1 MTAYR
6 LTTGGA
12 IDRSKPVTFTFDG
25 QTVGGFAGDTVASAL
40 LASNIRVVARSF
52 KYHRPR
58 GLWGFGSEE
67 PNALVDISGPVS
79 GSVNSRAT
87 VIDAIEGLKVRSVN
101 NDPDAKSDRFSYL
114 DRFSRF
120 IPAAFYYKTFIF
132 PDWHLFEPRIREM
145 AGLGKMDKDWTK
157 PGLATQNNAHPDL
170 LVVGMGPAGLS
181 AALAAALNGDKVMIV
196 DEKWQAGGALL
207 HRDRDAV
214 ITGLPAAM
222 WVSQTVERLR
232 SLGATVLL
240 GTTAFGIYDHAVA
253 GLNQRHRDGRPDSL
267 WRVRAK
273 HIVLATGAIER
284 PLPFANNDLP
294 GVMSAD
300 AALAYLRQHAVVVGK
315 EIVVASNNS
324 SAMEVA
330 AALVKAGAKVTIV
343 DQRKDALAAPDGLGL
358 LPGRRVVEA
367 IGKSEVTG
375 VVLDDGTR
383 LPADSV
389 LVSGGWTPTIHL
401 YGQARGKLNWDES
414 LQAFVPGTVAEG
426 LSVVG
431 AANGKLMLGAAVHDG
446 GAWGLPPSVLPD
458 ISPSRGENDSR
469 QPTAPSP
476 TSQSEPAQRAQPI
489 SPPEGEMPGR
499 AEGGALHP
507 VTQATDTYAI
517 SPAWPTPGQKGRV
530 WIDYQNDVTAKDV
543 ELAARENFTSVE
555 HLKRYTTLGMATDQG
570 KTSNLN
576 GLALM
581 ADITG
586 RTIPE
591 VGTTTYRPPF
601 TPVPIA
607 SFTGKRSG
615 NFFNPVRRLPLENA
629 HRADGAVFWDYGGW
643 LRPAFFG
650 KGEADDEIA
659 REVIGARNSVALFDG
674 STLGKIEV
682 IGPQAAE
689 FLDFMFYN
697 TVSTLKPGKCR
708 YCFILTETG
717 IVYDDGV
724 LVRLA
729 DDHFVVSCSSSHVAG
744 VHSMLEDWRQD
755 RFDRTKVYIHNA
767 TANYATLTVTGPR
780 SRDLLATID
789 FGGAVLDDE
798 TLPHMALVHGSYR
811 GDPIRITRVS
821 FTGDRSYEITI
832 RADRAE
838 RLWSELKLKGRAF
851 DAVLMGS
858 EALLLMRAEKGYIIV
873 GKDTDGLT
881 RPADLGLHGPL
892 KNKKVEFVGKRSL
905 MMEDAQRKDRKE
917 FVGLE
922 VIDGG
927 VMLPAG
933 AHGVEWEAGKNRSIG
948 YVTSS
953 YMSPTLGKPIA
964 LGLIER
970 GISRHGEVIDIRH
983 MGEIRKARIVGPC
996 AFDPEGGRL
1005 NA

>member
-1 MTAYR
+1 MTPYR
-6 LTTGGA
+6 LPAGGA
-12 IDRSKPVTFTFDG
+12 IDRARPLSFTFDG
-25 QTVGGFAGDTVASAL
+25 QSVSGFAGDTVASAL
-40 LASNIRVVARSF
+40 LAANVRIVARSF

-67 PNALVDISGPVS
+67 PNALVDVSGPVA
-79 GSVNSRAT
+79 GSVNNRAT
-87 VIDAIEGLKVRSVN
+87 VLDALDGLKVRSVN
-101 NDPDAKSDRFSYL
+101 NDPSAADDRFSYL

-120 IPAAFYYKTFIF
+120 IPAAFYYKTFMW
-132 PDWHLFEPRIREM
+132 PDWHRFEPKIREM
-145 AGLGKMDKDWTK
+145 AGLGAIDPAWTR
-157 PGLATQNNAHPDL
+157 PGLATQVNVHPDM
-170 LVVGMGPAGLS
+170 LVIGMGPAGLS
-181 AALAAALNGDKVMIV
+181 AALAAAEAGQSVIVV
-196 DEKWQAGGALL
+196 DEKWQAGGALR
-207 HRDRDAV
+207 HRDRDASIGGV
-214 ITGLPAAM
+214 PVLD
-222 WVSQTVERLR
+222 WVDSTVERLAA
-232 SLGATVLL
+232 LGATLL
-240 GTTAFGIYDHAVA
+240 TGTTAFGIYDHGMA
-253 GLNQRHRDGRPDSL
+253 GLNQRHRDSRPDTL

-273 HIVLATGAIER
+273 HVVLATGAIER

-300 AALAYLRQHAVVVGK
+300 AGLAYLRHHAVVVGR
-315 EIVVASNNS
+315 EIVVATNNS
-324 SAMEVA
+324 STMEVA
-330 AALVKAGAKVTIV
+330 AALVAAGAKVTMI
-343 DQRKDALAAPDGLGL
+343 DQRADAAAPSGVRL
-358 LPGRRVVEA
+358 LIGRRVVEA
-367 IGKSEVTG
+367 TGKREVTG

-383 LPADSV
+383 LGCDAL

-401 YGQARGKLNWDES
+401 YGQARGKLAWDEG
-414 LQAFVPGTVAEG
+414 LQAFVPGTEVEG

-431 AANGKLMLGAAVHDG
+431 AANGLMTLAEIVAAT
-446 GAWGLPPSVLPD
+446 PPSVPSGHLPHKGGEGSAGHD
-458 ISPSRGENDSR
+458 RATSSLSPLVGEMSAK
-469 QPTAPSP
+469 PTEGGVPRSEPQTVPSP
-476 TSQSEPAQRAQPI
+476 YS
-489 SPPEGEMPGR
+489 
-499 AEGGALHP
+499 
-507 VTQATDTYAI
+507 I
-517 SPAWPTPGQKGRV
+517 SPAWPAPGQKGRV

-581 ADITG
+581 GQLTG

-643 LRPAFFG
+643 LRPAWFG
-650 KGEADDEIA
+650 TGAMDTEIT
-659 REVIGARNSVALFDG
+659 REVLGARKSVALFDG

-729 DDHFVVSCSSSHVAG
+729 DDHLVVSCSSSHVAG
-744 VHSMLEDWRQD
+744 VHAMLEDWRQD
-755 RFDRTKVYIHNA
+755 RFDRTKVFIHNA

-780 SRDLLATID
+780 SRDLLSQID
-789 FGGAVLDDE
+789 FGGAALDDE
-798 TLPHMALVHGSYR
+798 ALPHMALVHGAYR
-811 GDPIRITRVS
+811 GDPIRVTRVS

-832 RADRAE
+832 RADRAVA
-838 RLWSELKLKGRAF
+838 LWAELKAKGRAY

-858 EALLLMRAEKGYIIV
+858 EALLTMRAEKGYIIV

-892 KNKKVEFVGKRSL
+892 KNKKVEFLGKRSL

-917 FVGLE
+917 LVGLE
-922 VIDGG
+922 VADGG
-927 VMLPAG
+927 PMLTAG
-933 AHGVEWEAGKNRSIG
+933 AHGVEWESGKHRSIG

-953 YMSPTLGKPIA
+953 YMSPTLGRAIA

-970 GISRHGEVIDIRH
+970 GISRHGEVIDVRH
-983 MGEIRKARIVGPC
+983 MGEVRKARITIPC

>member
-1 MTAYR
+1 MGAYR
-6 LTTGGA
+6 LDQGGA
-12 IDRSKPVTFTFDG
+12 IDRSKPLSFTFDG
-25 QTVGGFAGDTVASAL
+25 QSVQGFAGDTVASAL
-40 LASNIRVVARSF
+40 LASNIRIVARSF

-58 GLWGFGSEE
+58 GLWGHGSEE
-67 PNALVDISGPVS
+67 PNALIDVSGPVS
-79 GSVNSRAT
+79 SSPNNRAT
-87 VIDAIEGLKVRSVN
+87 VVDAVDGLKVRSVN
-101 NDPDAKSDRFSYL
+101 NDPTAKNDRFSYL

-132 PDWHLFEPRIREM
+132 PDWHLYEPNIREM
-145 AGLGKMDKDWTK
+145 AGLGKIDRDWEKT
-157 PGLATQNNAHPDL
+157 GLATQRNMHPDV
-170 LVVGMGPAGLS
+170 LVVGMGPAGLK
-181 AALAAALNGDKVMIV
+181 AALEAAEAGKRVIIA
-196 DEKWQAGGALL
+196 DEKSGAGGALS
-207 HRDRDAV
+207 HRDHGAEID
-214 ITGLPAAM
+214 GKPAHE
-222 WVSQTVERLR
+222 WVASTVERLKE
-232 SLGATVLL
+232 LGATLL
-240 GTTAFGIYDHAVA
+240 TNTTAFGIYDHGVA
-253 GLNQRHRDGRPDSL
+253 GLDQRHGDGRPDTL
-267 WRVRAK
+267 WRVYAK
-273 HIVLATGAIER
+273 EIVLATGAIER

-294 GVMSAD
+294 GIMSAD
-300 AALAYLRQHAVVVGK
+300 AGLAYLRRHG
-315 EIVVASNNS
+315 VVAGRDIVIATNNS
-324 SAMEVA
+324 SALEVA
-330 AALVKAGAKVTIV
+330 E
-343 DQRKDALAAPDGLGL
+343 ALAAAGTRVL
-358 LPGRRVVEA
+358 LIDSRADAPTPTASGIRMLAGRRVVQA
-367 IGKSEVTG
+367 VGKLEVTG
-375 VVLDDGTR
+375 VVLDDGSHI
-383 LPADSV
+383 ACDAV
-389 LVSGGWTPTIHL
+389 LASGGWTPTIHL
-401 YGQARGKLNWDES
+401 YGQSRGKLRWDET
-414 LQAFVPGTVAEG
+414 LQTFVPGTEIPN
-426 LSVVG
+426 LKVVG
-431 AANGKLMLGAAVHDG
+431 AANGTFPL
-446 GAWGLPPSVLPD
+446 S
-458 ISPSRGENDSR
+458 
-469 QPTAPSP
+469 
-476 TSQSEPAQRAQPI
+476 
-489 SPPEGEMPGR
+489 
-499 AEGGALHP
+499 
-507 VTQATDTYAI
+507 ATDTYSI
-517 SPAWPTPGQKGRV
+517 SPIWPKPGQKGRV
-530 WIDYQNDVTAKDV
+530 WIDFQNDVTAKDV

-581 ADITG
+581 ATITG

-607 SFTGKRSG
+607 SFAGKRSG
-615 NFFNPVRRLPLENA
+615 NFFNPVRRLPLENV

-650 KGEADDEIA
+650 KGDADAEIA
-659 REVIGARNSVALFDG
+659 REVRQARETVALFDG

-755 RFDRTKVYIHNA
+755 RFDRKKVYIHNA

-780 SRDLLATID
+780 SRDLLSTIAFD
-789 FGGAVLDDE
+789 APLDDA
-798 TLPHMALVHGSYR
+798 TLPHMSLVHGSYR
-811 GDPIRITRVS
+811 GDPVRITRVS

-838 RLWSELKLKGRAF
+838 ALWKELKQRGRAF

-858 EALLLMRAEKGYIIV
+858 EALLVMRAEKGYIIV

-881 RPADLGLHGPL
+881 RPADMGLHGPL
-892 KNKKVEFVGKRSL
+892 KNKKVEFLGKRSL
-905 MMEDAQRKDRKE
+905 MMDDAQREDRKE
-917 FVGLE
+917 YVGLE
-922 VIDGG
+922 VADGG
-927 VMLPAG
+927 GMLAAG
-933 AHGVEWEAGKNRSIG
+933 AHGVEWIGGKHRSIG

-953 YMSPTLGKPIA
+953 YMSPTLNRPIA

-970 GISRHGEVIDIRH
+970 GISRQGEIIDVRH
-983 MGEIRKARIVGPC
+983 MGEVRKARIVGPS

>member
-1 MTAYR
+1 MSAFR
-6 LTTGGA
+6 LSEGGT
-12 IDRSKPVTFTFDG
+12 IDRSRTVTFSFDG
-25 QTVGGFAGDTVASAL
+25 LTVQGFAGDTVASAL
-40 LASNIRVVARSF
+40 LANNIRIVGRSF

-79 GSVNSRAT
+79 GSINNRAT
-87 VIDAIEGLKVRSVN
+87 VVEAVDGLKVRSAN
-101 NDPDAKSDRFSYL
+101 NDPNARNDRFSYL

-120 IPAAFYYKTFIF
+120 IPAAFYYKTFMF
-132 PDWHLFEPRIREM
+132 PDWHLFEPRIRQM
-145 AGLGKMDKDWTK
+145 AGLGRMDQSWTK
-157 PGLATQNNAHPDL
+157 PGLATQRNAHADV
-170 LVVGMGPAGLS
+170 LVVGMGPAGLT
-181 AALAAALNGDKVMIV
+181 AALAAALNGQKVMVV
-196 DEKWQAGGALL
+196 DEKWQAGGALG
-207 HRDRDAV
+207 HRDRGAA
-214 ITGLPAAM
+214 ITGQASSL
-222 WVSQTVERLR
+222 WVSQTIERLR

-240 GTTAFGIYDHAVA
+240 GTTAFGIYDHSLV
-253 GLNQRHRDGRPDSL
+253 GLNQRNRDDKPDTL

-273 HIVLATGAIER
+273 QIVLATGAIER

-300 AALAYLRQHAVVVGK
+300 AGLAYLRHHGVVVGK
-315 EIVVASNNS
+315 EIVVATNNS

-330 AALVKAGAKVTIV
+330 AAMVAAGAKVTLV
-343 DQRKDALAAPDGLGL
+343 DQRSDAGVAAAGVTVLA
-358 LPGRRVVEA
+358 GRRVVQA
-367 IGKSEVTG
+367 VGKLEVTG

-383 LPADSV
+383 IAADSV

-401 YGQARGKLNWDES
+401 YGQAKGKLNWDER
-414 LQAFVPGTVAEG
+414 LQAFVPGTAVEGVSVA
-426 LSVVG
+426 G
-431 AANGKLMLGAAVHDG
+431 AANGRLVLADALHDG
-446 GAWGLPPSVLPD
+446 
-458 ISPSRGENDSR
+458 
-469 QPTAPSP
+469 QPHST
-476 TSQSEPAQRAQPI
+476 TSSY
-489 SPPEGEMPGR
+489 S
-499 AEGGALHP
+499 
-507 VTQATDTYAI
+507 I

-581 ADITG
+581 ATLTN

-615 NFFNPVRRLPLENA
+615 NFFNPVRRLPLEKA

-650 KGEADDEIA
+650 KGEADVEIA
-659 REVIGARNSVALFDG
+659 REVLQARKSVALFDG

-744 VHSMLEDWRQD
+744 VYSMLEDWRQD

-780 SRDLLATID
+780 SRDLLSEID

-798 TLPHMALVHGSYR
+798 TLPHMALVHGSYH

-838 RLWSELKLKGRAF
+838 ALWAELKQKGQAF
-851 DAVLMGS
+851 EAVLMGS

-905 MMEDAQRKDRKE
+905 MMDDSQRQDRKE

-922 VIDGG
+922 VADGG
-927 VMLPAG
+927 PMLPPG
-933 AHGVEWEAGKNRSIG
+933 AHGVEWQGKTNRSIG

-953 YMSPTLGKPIA
+953 YMSPTLDKPIA

-996 AFDPEGGRL
+996 AFDPQGGRL

>member
-1 MTAYR
+1 MSAFR
-6 LTTGGA
+6 LTEGGV
-12 IDRSKPVTFTFDG
+12 IDRSRPLSFTFDG
-25 QTVGGFAGDTVASAL
+25 QTVTGFEGDSVASAL
-40 LASNIRVVARSF
+40 IAGNIKLVGRSF

-58 GLWGFGSEE
+58 GIWGHGSEE
-67 PNALVDISGPVS
+67 PNALIDLSGSVS
-79 GSVNSRAT
+79 GSPNNRAT
-87 VIDAIEGLKVRSVN
+87 VVAASNGLIVRSVN
-101 NDPDAKSDRFSYL
+101 NKPDAAHDKFAYL

-120 IPAAFYYKTFIF
+120 IPAAFYYKTFMF

-145 AGLGKMDKDWTK
+145 AGLGKIDPEWQKTA
-157 PGLATQNNAHPDL
+157 LATQRNAHPDL
-170 LVVGMGPAGLS
+170 LVIGMGPAGLT
-181 AALAAALNGDKVMIV
+181 AALAAADAGQTVMIA
-196 DEKWQAGGALL
+196 DEKIAAGGSLL
-207 HRDRDAV
+207 HRDQLAQID
-214 ITGLPAAM
+214 GKP
-222 WVSQTVERLR
+222 VSEWIGTTVERLK
-232 SLGATVLL
+232 SLGVVMLTD
-240 GTTAFGIYDHAVA
+240 TTAFGIYDHTVV
-253 GLNQRHRDGRPDSL
+253 GLNQRHTDGKRDTL
-267 WRVRAK
+267 WRVRPKNVA
-273 HIVLATGAIER
+273 LATGAIER

-294 GVMSAD
+294 GIMSAD
-300 AALAYLRQHAVVVGK
+300 AGLYYLRQHAVVVGR
-315 EIVVASNNS
+315 EIVIASNNS
-324 SAMEVA
+324 STLEVGT
-330 AALVKAGAKVTIV
+330 ALASAGANVTIV
-343 DQRKDALAAPDGLGL
+343 DLRPDSKLPDGQPRLTLFAGK
-358 LPGRRVVEA
+358 RVVQA
-367 IGKSEVTG
+367 LGKNEVAG
-375 VVLDDGTR
+375 VLLDDGTR
-383 LPADSV
+383 LSADCV

-401 YGQARGKLNWDES
+401 YGQARGKLHWENS
-414 LQAFVPGTVAEG
+414 LQTFVPGTAVSGLTVA
-426 LSVVG
+426 G
-431 AANGKLMLGAAVHDG
+431 AANGRLTLARALADGATGASHILGKEFVAP
-446 GAWGLPPSVLPD
+446 GATG
-458 ISPSRGENDSR
+458 IGE
-469 QPTAPSP
+469 
-476 TSQSEPAQRAQPI
+476 
-489 SPPEGEMPGR
+489 
-499 AEGGALHP
+499 
-507 VTQATDTYAI
+507 TYAI
-517 SPAWPTPGQKGRV
+517 SAAWPEPGQKGRV

-581 ADITG
+581 ATLTG

-601 TPVPIA
+601 TPVPLA

-615 NFFNPVRRLPLENA
+615 NFFNPVKRLPLENV

-643 LRPAFFG
+643 LRPAWFG
-650 KGEADDEIA
+650 TGAADDEIA
-659 REVIGARNSVALFDG
+659 REVLGARKSAALFDG

-755 RFDRTKVYIHNA
+755 RFDRNKVFIHNA

-789 FGGAVLDDE
+789 FGGAALDDE
-798 TLPHMALVHGSYR
+798 TLPHMSLVHGSYK

-838 RLWSELKLKGRAF
+838 VLWTELKARGEPF
-851 DAVLMGS
+851 DAVLLGS
-858 EALLLMRAEKGYIIV
+858 EALLLLRAEKGYIIV
-873 GKDTDGLT
+873 GKDTDGLS
-881 RPADLGLHGPL
+881 RPSDLGLHGPL
-892 KNKKVEFVGKRSL
+892 KNKKVEFLGKRSL
-905 MMEDAQRKDRKE
+905 MLEDAQRPDRKE

-922 VIDGG
+922 VVDEGPI
-927 VMLPAG
+927 LPAG
-933 AHGVEWEAGKNRSIG
+933 AHGVEGQGKASRSIG

-953 YMSPTLGKPIA
+953 YMSPTLGRPIA
-964 LGLIER
+964 LALIER
-970 GISRHGEVIDIRH
+970 GIARHGEIIDIRH
-983 MGEIRKARIVGPC
+983 FGAIRKARIVGPC

>member
-1 MTAYR
+1 MSAFR
-6 LTTGGA
+6 LTEGGV
-12 IDRSKPVTFTFDG
+12 IDRTKPLTFTFDG
-25 QTVGGFAGDTVASAL
+25 VRVAGFEGDTVASAL
-40 LASNIRVVARSF
+40 IASNIRIVGRSF

-58 GLWGFGSEE
+58 GIWGFGSEE
-67 PNALVDISGPVS
+67 PNALIDVS
-79 GSVNSRAT
+79 GAGPDSPNNRAT
-87 VIDAIEGLKVRSVN
+87 VVEAGGGLKVRSVN
-101 NDPDAKSDRFSYL
+101 NDPDAANDRFSYL
-114 DRFSRF
+114 DKFSRF

-132 PDWHLFEPRIREM
+132 PDWHLFEPRIRQM
-145 AGLGKMDKDWTK
+145 AGLGTIDRTWTK
-157 PGLATQNNAHPDL
+157 SSLATQNNAHPDL

-181 AALAAALNGDKVMIV
+181 AALAAALNGEKVMIV

-207 HRDRDAV
+207 HRDQDAV
-214 ITGLPAAM
+214 ITGQPAAL
-222 WVSQTVERLR
+222 WISQTVERLR
-232 SLGATVLL
+232 SLGVTLL
-240 GTTAFGIYDHAVA
+240 FGTTAFGIYDHTVA
-253 GLNQRHRDGRPDSL
+253 GLNQRHRDGRPDTL

-273 HIVLATGAIER
+273 HVVLATGAIER

-300 AALAYLRQHAVVVGK
+300 AALHYLHRHAVVVGQQ
-315 EIVVASNNS
+315 IVITTNNS
-324 SAMEVA
+324 SAAEVA
-330 AALVKAGAKVTIV
+330 AALAAAGAKVTLV
-343 DQRKDALAAPDGLGL
+343 DQRKDANAAPAGVRLIADH
-358 LPGRRVVEA
+358 RVVEA
-367 IGKSEVTG
+367 LGKSEVTG

-383 LPADSV
+383 IACDSL

-401 YGQARGKLNWDES
+401 YGQARGKLHWDETR
-414 LQAFVPGTVAEG
+414 QAFIPGTSAEG

-431 AANGKLMLGAAVHDG
+431 AANGRLTLAEA
-446 GAWGLPPSVLPD
+446 LPGD
-458 ISPSRGENDSR
+458 D
-469 QPTAPSP
+469 
-476 TSQSEPAQRAQPI
+476 
-489 SPPEGEMPGR
+489 EMP
-499 AEGGALHP
+499 AVTGA
-507 VTQATDTYAI
+507 TGTYTI
-517 SPAWPTPGQKGRV
+517 SAAWPEPGQKGRV

-581 ADITG
+581 ATLTG

-601 TPVPIA
+601 TPVPLS
-607 SFTGKRSG
+607 SFAGKRSG
-615 NFFNPVRRLPLENA
+615 ILFNPVRRLPLENV
-629 HRADGAVFWDYGGW
+629 HRADGALLQEYGGW

-650 KGEADDEIA
+650 RGNPDAEIA
-659 REVIGARNSVALFDG
+659 REVRAARSSVALFDG

-717 IVYDDGV
+717 VVYDDGV

-755 RFDRTKVYIHNA
+755 RFDRSKVFIHNA
-767 TANYATLTVTGPR
+767 TPHYATLTVTGPN
-780 SRDLLATID
+780 SRALLQATDLQA
-789 FGGAVLDDE
+789 ALDDE
-798 TLPHMALVHGSYR
+798 TLPHMAITHGAFR
-811 GDPIRITRVS
+811 GEAVRIARVS
-821 FTGDRSYEITI
+821 FTGDRSYELSI

-838 RLWSELKLKGRAF
+838 MLWSHLKERGRTF

-858 EALLLMRAEKGYIIV
+858 EALLVLRAEKGYVIV

-881 RPADLGLHGPL
+881 RPSDLGLNGPL
-892 KNKKVEFVGKRSL
+892 KNKKVEFIGKRSL
-905 MMEDAQRKDRKE
+905 MMEDAQREDRPQY
-917 FVGLE
+917 VGLE
-922 VIDGG
+922 VVDGG
-927 VMLPAG
+927 KPLPTG
-933 AHGVEWEAGKNRSIG
+933 AHGVERVAGKSHSIG

-953 YMSPTLGKPIA
+953 YMSPTLNRPIA

-970 GISRHGEVIDIRH
+970 GLSRHGEIIDIRH
-983 MGEIRKARIVGPC
+983 FGDIRKARIVEPC
-996 AFDPEGGRL
+996 AFDPKGDRL

>member
-6 LTTGGA
+6 LPEGGA
-12 IDRSKPVTFTFDG
+12 IDRSRPLIFTFDG
-25 QTVGGFAGDTVASAL
+25 QTVKGFAGDSVASAL
-40 LASNIRVVARSF
+40 LANDIRLVGRSF

-79 GSVNSRAT
+79 GSANNRAT
-87 VIDAIEGLKVRSVN
+87 VVDAVDGLKVRSAN
-101 NDPDAKSDRFSYL
+101 NDPSARDDRFSYL

-132 PDWHLFEPRIREM
+132 PDWHLYEPKIRAM
-145 AGLGKMDKDWTK
+145 AGLGRMDPDWTRT
-157 PGLATQNNAHPDL
+157 GAAVQRNAHPDV
-170 LVVGMGPAGLS
+170 LVVGMGPAGLK
-181 AALAAALNGDKVMIV
+181 AALSAALNGEKVMLV
-196 DEKWQAGGALL
+196 DEQWQPGGALQ
-207 HRDRDAV
+207 HRDQG
-214 ITGLPAAM
+214 IEISGQPALT
-222 WVSQTVERLR
+222 WVAQTVERIR
-232 SLGATVLL
+232 AAGGTVMT
-240 GTTAFGIYDHAVA
+240 GTTAFGIYDHRLV
-253 GLNQRHRDGRPDSL
+253 GVNQRHRDGTPDTL
-267 WRVRAK
+267 WRVRPK
-273 HIVLATGAIER
+273 RIVLATGAIER

-300 AALAYLRQHAVVVGK
+300 AALAYARRHAVVVGR
-315 EIVVASNNS
+315 EIVVATNNS
-324 SAMEVA
+324 STLEVA
-330 AALVKAGAKVTIV
+330 AALAAAGAKVTLV
-343 DQRKDALAAPDGLGL
+343 DQRPDAASVPGITL
-358 LPGRRVVEA
+358 LSGRRVVEA
-367 IGKSEVTG
+367 TGSRQVTG

-383 LPADSV
+383 LSADAV
-389 LVSGGWTPTIHL
+389 LVSGGWTPTVHL
-401 YGQARGKLNWDES
+401 YSQARGKLRWDDAAQTFLPSTE
-414 LQAFVPGTVAEG
+414 LADIAVA
-426 LSVVG
+426 
-431 AANGKLMLGAAVHDG
+431 
-446 GAWGLPPSVLPD
+446 
-458 ISPSRGENDSR
+458 
-469 QPTAPSP
+469 
-476 TSQSEPAQRAQPI
+476 
-489 SPPEGEMPGR
+489 
-499 AEGGALHP
+499 GALAGEF
-507 VTQATDTYAI
+507 TLEGDYTSSA
-517 SPAWPTPGQKGRV
+517 AWPTPGQKGRV
-530 WIDYQNDVTAKDV
+530 WIDLQNDVTAKDV

-581 ADITG
+581 ASITG

-607 SFTGKRSG
+607 SFAGKRSG

-643 LRPAFFG
+643 LRPAYFG
-650 KGEADDEIA
+650 TGDADSEIA
-659 REVIGARNSVALFDG
+659 REVLQARASVALFDG

-708 YCFILTETG
+708 YCFILTESG

-744 VHSMLEDWRQD
+744 VYSMLEDWRQD
-755 RFDRTKVYIHNA
+755 RFDREKVFIHNA

-780 SRDLLATID
+780 SRDLLSTIAFD
-789 FGGAVLDDE
+789 APLDDA

-811 GDPIRITRVS
+811 GDPVRITRVS

-832 RADRAE
+832 RADRALA
-838 RLWSELKLKGRAF
+838 LWSELKENGKAF

-858 EALLLMRAEKGYIIV
+858 EALLLLRAEKGYIIV

-892 KNKKVEFVGKRSL
+892 KNKKVEFIGRRSL
-905 MMEDAQRKDRKE
+905 VMDEAQKPNRQHY
-917 FVGLE
+917 VGLE
-922 VIDGG
+922 VADGG
-927 VMLPAG
+927 GMLPAG
-933 AHGVEWEAGKNRSIG
+933 AHGVELVGGKHRSLG

-953 YMSPTLGKPIA
+953 YMSPTLKRPIA

-970 GISRHGEVIDIRH
+970 GMDRHGEIIDIRH
-983 MGEIRKARIVGPC
+983 FGEIRKARITSPC
-996 AFDPEGGRL
+996 AFDPEGDRL

>member
-6 LTTGGA
+6 LPAGGA
-12 IDRSKPVTFTFDG
+12 IDRSRPVTFTFDG
-25 QTVGGFAGDTVASAL
+25 QTVQGFAGDTVASAL
-40 LASNIRVVARSF
+40 IANNIRIVARSF

-67 PNALVDISGPVS
+67 PNALIDISGPVA
-79 GSVNSRAT
+79 GSVNNRAT
-87 VIDAIEGLKVRSVN
+87 VIEAVDGLKARSVN
-101 NDPDAKSDRFSYL
+101 NDPDARNDRFSYL
-114 DRFSRF
+114 DKFSRF

-145 AGLGKMDKDWTK
+145 AGLGRLDESWTK
-157 PGLATQNNAHPDL
+157 PGLATQRNAHPDL
-170 LVVGMGPAGLS
+170 LVVGMGPSGLS

-196 DEKWQAGGALL
+196 DETWQAGGALG
-207 HRDRDAV
+207 HRDQDAV

-222 WVSQTVERLR
+222 WVKQTVERLR
-232 SLGATVLL
+232 SLGATVLN
-240 GTTAFGIYDHAVA
+240 GTTAFGIYDHTVV
-253 GLNQRHRDGRPDSL
+253 GLNQRHRDGRPDTL
-267 WRVRAK
+267 WRVRTRRV
-273 HIVLATGAIER
+273 VLATGAIER

-300 AALAYLRQHAVVVGK
+300 AALAYLRRHAVVVGR
-315 EIVVASNNS
+315 EIVVAANNS

-330 AALVKAGAKVTIV
+330 SAMAAAGAKVTVV
-343 DQRKDALAAPDGLGL
+343 DQRKEAGTAPAGVTL
-358 LPGRRVVEA
+358 LSGRRVVEA
-367 IGKSEVTG
+367 VGRMEVLG

-383 LPADSV
+383 VPADAV
-389 LVSGGWTPTIHL
+389 LVSGGWSPTVHL
-401 YGQARGKLNWDES
+401 YSQAKGKLNWDES
-414 LQAFVPGTVAEG
+414 LQAFVPGTQVEG
-426 LSVVG
+426 ISVVG
-431 AANGKLMLGAAVHDG
+431 AANGKLMLADAFH
-446 GAWGLPPSVLPD
+446 
-458 ISPSRGENDSR
+458 
-469 QPTAPSP
+469 
-476 TSQSEPAQRAQPI
+476 
-489 SPPEGEMPGR
+489 
-499 AEGGALHP
+499 EGGEAQ
-507 VTQATDTYAI
+507 VTAGAEANYSIAA
-517 SPAWPTPGQKGRV
+517 AWPAPGQKGRV

-581 ADITG
+581 ATITG

-643 LRPAFFG
+643 LRPAWFG
-650 KGEADDEIA
+650 KGEADAEIT
-659 REVIGARNSVALFDG
+659 REVLGARNSVALFDG

-729 DDHFVVSCSSSHVAG
+729 DDHFVVSSSSSHVAG
-744 VHSMLEDWRQD
+744 VYSMLEDWRQD

-780 SRDLLATID
+780 SRDLLTTVD
-789 FGGAVLDDE
+789 FGGAALDDAS
-798 TLPHMALVHGSYR
+798 LPHMSLVHGSYR

-838 RLWSELKLKGRAF
+838 HLWAEIKQKGRAF

-858 EALLLMRAEKGYIIV
+858 EALLTMRAEKGYIIV
-873 GKDTDGLT
+873 GKDTDGLS
-881 RPADLGLHGPL
+881 RPMDLGLTAPL
-892 KNKKVEFVGKRSL
+892 KNKKVEFLGKRSL
-905 MMEDAQRKDRKE
+905 MMEDAQREDRKQY
-917 FVGLE
+917 VGLE
-922 VIDGG
+922 VADGG
-927 VMLPAG
+927 PMLPAG
-933 AHGVEWEAGKNRSIG
+933 AHGVEWQGKKNRSIG

-953 YMSPTLGKPIA
+953 YMSPTLNRPIA

-970 GISRHGEVIDIRH
+970 GMSRHGEVIDIRH
-983 MGEIRKARIVGPC
+983 MGEIRKARITGPC

>member
-1 MTAYR
+1 MGAYR
-6 LTTGGA
+6 LDQGGA
-12 IDRSKPVTFTFDG
+12 IDRAKPLSFTFDG
-25 QTVGGFAGDTVASAL
+25 QTVQGFAGDTVASAL
-40 LASNIRVVARSF
+40 LAGNIRIVARSF

-58 GLWGFGSEE
+58 GLWGHGSEE
-67 PNALVDISGPVS
+67 PNALIDVSGPVS
-79 GSVNSRAT
+79 SSPNNRAT
-87 VIDAIEGLKVRSVN
+87 VVDAVDGLKVRSVN
-101 NDPDAKSDRFSYL
+101 NDPTAKNDRFSYL

-132 PDWHLFEPRIREM
+132 PDWHLYEPNIREM
-145 AGLGKMDKDWTK
+145 AGLGKIDRDWEKT
-157 PGLATQNNAHPDL
+157 GLATQRNMHPDV
-170 LVVGMGPAGLS
+170 LVVGMGPAGLM
-181 AALAAALNGDKVMIV
+181 AALEAAEAGKRVIV
-196 DEKWQAGGALL
+196 ADEKSEAGGALS
-207 HRDRDAV
+207 HRDHGAQID
-214 ITGLPAAM
+214 GKPARE
-222 WVSQTVERLR
+222 WVASAVERLKE
-232 SLGATVLL
+232 LGATLL
-240 GTTAFGIYDHAVA
+240 TDTTAFGIYDHGVT
-253 GLNQRHRDGRPDSL
+253 GLNQRHGDGRPDTL
-267 WRVRAK
+267 WRVYAK
-273 HIVLATGAIER
+273 EMVLATGAIER

-294 GVMSAD
+294 GIMSAD
-300 AALAYLRQHAVVVGK
+300 AGLAYLRRHGVVVGR
-315 EIVVASNNS
+315 EIVIAANNS
-324 SAMEVA
+324 SGLEVA
-330 AALVKAGAKVTIV
+330 E
-343 DQRKDALAAPDGLGL
+343 ALAATGTRVL
-358 LPGRRVVEA
+358 LIDSRADAPAPATPGIRMLAGRRIVEA
-367 IGKSEVTG
+367 QGKMEVTG
-375 VVLDDGTR
+375 VVLDDGSHI
-383 LPADSV
+383 ACDAV
-389 LVSGGWTPTIHL
+389 LASGGWTPTIHL
-401 YGQARGKLNWDES
+401 YGQSRGKLRWDEP
-414 LQAFVPGTVAEG
+414 LQTFVPGTEIAN
-426 LSVVG
+426 LKVVG
-431 AANGKLMLGAAVHDG
+431 AANGVFTLSKITALAS
-446 GAWGLPPSVLPD
+446 PPSVASRHLPLKGGD
-458 ISPSRGENDSR
+458 REVEA
-469 QPTAPSP
+469 APH
-476 TSQSEPAQRAQPI
+476 PI
-489 SPPEGEMPGR
+489 SPLEGEMSGR
-499 AEGGALHP
+499 TEGGEPSTLMP
-507 VTQATDTYAI
+507 DYSI
-517 SPAWPTPGQKGRV
+517 SPIWPKPGQKGRV
-530 WIDYQNDVTAKDV
+530 WIDFQNDVTAKDV

-581 ADITG
+581 AAITG

-607 SFTGKRSG
+607 SFAGKRSG
-615 NFFNPVRRLPLENA
+615 NFFNPVRRLPLENI

-650 KGEADDEIA
+650 KGDADTEIA
-659 REVIGARNSVALFDG
+659 REVRQARESVALFDG

-755 RFDRTKVYIHNA
+755 RFDRKKVYIHNA

-780 SRDLLATID
+780 SRDLLSTIAFD
-789 FGGAVLDDE
+789 APLDDA
-798 TLPHMALVHGSYR
+798 TLPHMSLVHGSYR
-811 GDPIRITRVS
+811 GDPVRITRVS

-838 RLWSELKLKGRAF
+838 VLWNELKQRGRAF

-858 EALLLMRAEKGYIIV
+858 EALLVMRAEKGYIIV

-881 RPADLGLHGPL
+881 RPADMGLHGPL
-892 KNKKVEFVGKRSL
+892 KNKKVEFLGRRSL
-905 MMEDAQRKDRKE
+905 MMDDAQRKDRKE
-917 FVGLE
+917 YVGLE
-922 VIDGG
+922 VADGG
-927 VMLPAG
+927 GMLAAG
-933 AHGVEWEAGKNRSIG
+933 AHGVEWIGGKHRSIG

-953 YMSPTLGKPIA
+953 YMSPTLNRPIA

-970 GISRHGEVIDIRH
+970 GISRQGEIIDVRH
-983 MGEIRKARIVGPC
+983 MGEVRKARIVGPS